1 MQRKSKIATALLT
14 VAFVSSLALTGC
26 GNSNNG
32 NNGNAANA
40 AELETGN
47 ANANAAQTEN
57 EAPADDKP
65 ALDPV
70 ELSIYYPGTEQKD
83 VAAVEEEMNK
93 LLKDKINATVKIN
106 AVDWGNWS
114 QKINLMVASGE
125 PFDLL
130 FTAGWDNFS
139 GNVAKGAF
147 LDVTSLIDQ
156 YAPETKAQM
165 NPELLTGTAIDGKN
179 YAVPVEKEMASEFGI
194 VLNKDLAD
202 KYSFDIGTIKSY
214 ADLEPMLQTIKEK
227 EPNVVP
233 FWGGKNNISLIPFEQ
248 IGAVPGAIKKDGAT
262 TVVDQWETPEMKD
275 MLKLMKDWNQ
285 KGYFQKDPATQKD
298 AGPFNKAGT
307 VFAQWQQLTPGK
319 DKVLSQQ
326 WGHPIVQVVMTEPYT
341 TSGDLN
347 GAMTAISRTSKNPER
362 AMMLINLL
370 HTDAQLLNTL
380 VNGVEGKHFAKASNT
395 VIKLP
400 DGVVAGQSGYA
411 PGNNY
416 MFGSQFLNYLW
427 DNEDP
432 KKWEAYKAFNA
443 SAKPSPIVGFSYNAE
458 PVKNEEA
465 AIANIYNTYIDGLST
480 GVMDPDKDLP
490 AFIDKMKKAGLDKV
504 IAEKQ
509 KQIDAFL
516 SSKK

>member
-1 MQRKSKIATALLT
+1 MQRKSKIATTLLT

-26 GNSNNG
+26 GNSNDGNG
-32 NNGNAANA
+32 ANATNA
-40 AELETGN
+40 AEPETAN
-47 ANANAAQTEN
+47 TNANAAQTEN
-57 EAPADDKP
+57 AAPADEKP

-93 LLKDKINATVKIN
+93 ELKDKINATVKIN
-106 AVDWGNWS
+106 AVDWGNWA

-194 VLNKDLAD
+194 VLNKDLVD
-202 KYSFDIGTIKSY
+202 KYSFDISTIKTY
-214 ADLEPMLQTIKEK
+214 EDLEPMLQVIKEK
-227 EPNVVP
+227 EPNVTP
-233 FWGGKNNISLIPFEQ
+233 FWGGKNNVTLIPFEQ
-248 IGAVPGAIKKDGAT
+248 IGAVPGAIKKDGGT
-262 TVVDQWETPEMKD
+262 TVVDQWESPEMLQ
-275 MLKLMKDWNQ
+275 MLKLMKDWNG

-298 AGPFNKAGT
+298 AAPGNKAGT

-326 WGHPIVQVVMTEPYT
+326 WGHPMVQVVMTEPYT

-370 HTDAQLLNTL
+370 HTDAKLLNTL
-380 VNGVEGKHFAKASNT
+380 VNGVEGKHFAKASDT

-400 DGVVAGQSGYA
+400 DGVQAGQSGYT

-416 MFGSQFLNYLW
+416 MFGNQFLNYLW

-432 KKWEAYKAFNA
+432 QKWEAYKAFNA

-465 AIANIYNTYIDGLST
+465 AINNIFNSFIDGLST

-490 AFIDKMKKAGLDKV
+490 DFIAKMKQAGLDKV

-509 KQIDAFL
+509 KQVDAFL
-516 SSKK
+516 SGK